1 MNRLRMS
8 IAVLALVSGAIA
20 GCDMKDVKHE
30 GGDTH
35 GVSCRPID
43 EADCVYPVPVGGRR
57 APVRKEVKRMLLLL
71 LFILALLLFGI
82 WGAIKL
88 TLWVLLIAVAIALIA
103 AFLGRGLFTG
113 SRGAL

>member
-1 MNRLRMS
+1 
-8 IAVLALVSGAIA
+8 
-20 GCDMKDVKHE
+20 
-30 GGDTH
+30 
-35 GVSCRPID
+35 
-43 EADCVYPVPVGGRR
+43 
-57 APVRKEVKRMLLLL
+57 MLLLL